1 MSVDEEPIVD
11 AAWLRRK
18 AARCLELARLAINPE
33 VINGLAELV
42 LEFEA
47 KARAF
52 DQETRSGTATD

>member
-18 AARCLELARLAINPE
+18 AARCLDMARLAINPD
-33 VINGLAELV
+33 VINGLTELA
-42 LEFEA
+42 LELEA

-52 DQETRSGTATD
+52 DQEAGAGTPRD